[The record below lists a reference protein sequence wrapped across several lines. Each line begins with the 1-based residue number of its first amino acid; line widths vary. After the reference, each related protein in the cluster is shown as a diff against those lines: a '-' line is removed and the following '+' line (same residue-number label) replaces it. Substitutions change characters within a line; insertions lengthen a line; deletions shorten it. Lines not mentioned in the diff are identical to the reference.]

1 MYDSMTTVTVGLDV
15 HARSVRLAAVR
26 ADELLEERTLPYD
39 EDAVEQVLRRWLGVR
54 CCYEAGPT
62 GFGLYRHLI
71 GRGIDCSVD
80 ARGPSAQS
88 RGASPVSRGPA
99 AAVRCSL
106 ALGRGKEDA
115 NRDALDGGRLVADVL
130 PVAAADV
137 DRFERINVVGRHDA
151 YIVWLSRLL
160 KDKLPL
166 HAQAKSRG
174 LGKMRIAARRD
185 FGFDRNRRAPLRD
198 ATAVI
203 EKQHRAIAALT
214 EKVARLETLLDQSL
228 HIAKA
233 IARDPDL
240 LMKTVDLLLAESVTA
255 RKEAAAHPVRD
266 DTTER
271 VKAATAGRLFTQHG
285 GNVLP
290 IFRSDF

>member
-1 MYDSMTTVTVGLDV
+1 MYDSTMTVAVGLDV
-15 HARSVRLAAVR
+15 HARSIRLAAVR

-174 LGKMRIAARRD
+174 LGKMRIAARGTSD
-185 FGFDRNRRAPLRD
+185 SIEIGARRC
-198 ATAVI
+198 AT
-203 EKQHRAIAALT
+203 QPRLSRSSTGRSPRSPRRSRAWRHFSISRCT
-214 EKVARLETLLDQSL
+214 SPRPSP
-228 HIAKA
+228 A
-233 IARDPDL
+233 IPI
-240 LMKTVDLLLAESVTA
+240 
-255 RKEAAAHPVRD
+255 HP
-266 DTTER
+266 
-271 VKAATAGRLFTQHG
+271 
-285 GNVLP
+285 
-290 IFRSDF
+290 